1 MYSEYPSIDPADWLN
16 AEDMRHT
23 IDFRSIYATIL
34 EQWIGVESQDIVR
47 GKYEQIKPFVA
58 A

>member
-1 MYSEYPSIDPADWLN
+1 
-16 AEDMRHT
+16 MRHT

-47 GKYEQIKPFVA
+47 GKYEQINPFTA